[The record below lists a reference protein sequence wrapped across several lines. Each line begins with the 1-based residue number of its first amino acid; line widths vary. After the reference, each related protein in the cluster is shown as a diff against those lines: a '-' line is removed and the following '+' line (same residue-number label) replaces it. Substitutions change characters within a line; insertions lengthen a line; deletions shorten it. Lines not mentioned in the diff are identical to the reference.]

1 MESPIGPVA
10 DDSQGAYRRQV
21 MAALESPIGGGGS
34 EGGAATQLPAAA
46 LGVIESPIARG
57 DTAVR
62 EDWLSTPPDGL
73 RDGRRESAAHLP
85 IVSNANGVFNYGAP
99 DDQRYFNGGLDRW
112 ARGGKMSHVQ
122 KQQWGALVL
131 TRHAERG
138 RERQGETPEDFVAET
153 VHEKRP
159 TASEK
164 DRAELVRLVR
174 SWVAT
179 PMARAKLK
187 LDAANEYRVALRDRG
202 RGSES
207 EQRGW
212 FPEME
217 QALTEEWDKRQAR
230 GRRIT
235 EFWMRSRARRLVRI
249 LYSLG
254 DALYEKARKFKASK
268 GWRVRSSRALNL
280 LQLLMIPGQF
290 LADFL

>member
-138 RERQGETPEDFVAET
+138 RERQGELLWNPHLLHT
-153 VHEKRP
+153 K
-159 TASEK
+159 AS
-164 DRAELVRLVR
+164 RA
-174 SWVAT
+174 
-179 PMARAKLK
+179 
-187 LDAANEYRVALRDRG
+187 
-202 RGSES
+202 
-207 EQRGW
+207 Q
-212 FPEME
+212 
-217 QALTEEWDKRQAR
+217 
-230 GRRIT
+230 
-235 EFWMRSRARRLVRI
+235 RSREGPKL
-249 LYSLG
+249 
-254 DALYEKARKFKASK
+254 
-268 GWRVRSSRALNL
+268 RVCV
-280 LQLLMIPGQF
+280 PH
-290 LADFL
+290 

>member
-1 MESPIGPVA
+1 MF
-10 DDSQGAYRRQV
+10 DWGA
-21 MAALESPIGGGGS
+21 
-34 EGGAATQLPAAA
+34 
-46 LGVIESPIARG
+46 
-57 DTAVR
+57 
-62 EDWLSTPPDGL
+62 PDGL
-73 RDGRRESAAHLP
+73 
-85 IVSNANGVFNYGAP
+85 
-99 DDQRYFNGGLDRW
+99 RYFNGGIDRW
-112 ARGGKMSHVQ
+112 ARNGKMSLIQ
-122 KQQWGALVL
+122 KQQWGSLVL

-138 RERQGETPEDFVAET
+138 PERQGETPEDFVAET
-153 VHEKRP
+153 VREKRP
-159 TASEK
+159 GASER
-164 DRAELVRLVR
+164 DRAELVRHVR

-179 PMARAKLK
+179 PEARVKLK

-249 LYSLG
+249 LYLPG

>member
-1 MESPIGPVA
+1 MGSGRQNVARAEAAVGQPGPH
-10 DDSQGAYRRQV
+10 
-21 MAALESPIGGGGS
+21 
-34 EGGAATQLPAAA
+34 PA
-46 LGVIESPIARG
+46 
-57 DTAVR
+57 R
-62 EDWLSTPPDGL
+62 E
-73 RDGRRESAAHLP
+73 
-85 IVSNANGVFNYGAP
+85 AP
-99 DDQRYFNGGLDRW
+99 D
-112 ARGGKMSHVQ
+112 S
-122 KQQWGALVL
+122 
-131 TRHAERG
+131 
-138 RERQGETPEDFVAET
+138 

-249 LYSLG
+249 LYLPG